1 MRRNRGLRPPDL
13 GDPDVTESLDDK
25 TMPLLDH
32 LIELRRRLIWSA
44 LAFLVAFGVCYY
56 FSGTIYEFLLE
67 PYSSAALAK
76 GGSRR
81 LIYTAPTEAFFTF
94 MKVAGFSAAAIC
106 FPVWAGQ
113 LWAFIAPGLYK
124 HEKRAFLPFMLATPV
139 LFAMGAALV
148 YFVVLPGLYTYLL
161 SFESLVAA
169 PGSLPI
175 QLEAKVNESLS
186 LIMTLIFAFGLA
198 FQMPVL
204 LTLLA
209 RVGVITAK
217 GMAEKRRFAIV
228 GNFVFAAIVT
238 PPDIVSQCSLA
249 IPMVLLYE
257 ISILAARAMEKRRA
271 KADSEAEET
280 DAVEETDFNG

>member
-1 MRRNRGLRPPDL
+1 MSDL
-13 GDPDVTESLDDK
+13 PDDK

-44 LAFLVAFGVCYY
+44 LAFVLAFGACYY
-56 FSGTIYEFLLE
+56 FAGTIYQFLLD
-67 PYSSAALAK
+67 PYATAALAK

-81 LIYTAPTEAFFTF
+81 LIYTAPTEAFFTY
-94 MKVAGFSAAAIC
+94 MKVAAFSAAAVC

-124 HEKRAFLPFMLATPV
+124 HEKRAFFPFLLATPI
-139 LFAMGAALV
+139 LFAAGVALV
-148 YFVVLPGLYTYLL
+148 YYIVLPALYTYLL
-161 SFESLVAA
+161 GFESLVVPQGA
-169 PGSLPI
+169 LPI

-209 RVGVITAK
+209 RVGLVTAE
-217 GMAEKRRFAIV
+217 GLAAKRRFAIV
-228 GNFVFAAIVT
+228 GNFIFAAIVT

-257 ISILAARAMEKRRA
+257 VSILSARYAEYRRA
-271 KADSEAEET
+271 RDEASDET
-280 DAVEETDFNG
+280 LPEALPGREIEETDFNA